1 MQLKSLIPSKQ
12 RSDVASPETALF
24 GPLHRQL
31 DRLFDDFARGLGP
44 LAAGPGGNLI
54 PRIDVAETDKAIE
67 IAVELPGLQRG
78 DVEIAL
84 DDNVLNL
91 RGERQVEEDRDEK
104 NVHVSERAYGA
115 FYRAIE
121 LPPGVDPSSIDA
133 TMSNGVLKIT
143 VPKPANAAPKKIEVK
158 DGHNGKDSSSSS
170 RSARSQQ

>member
-1 MQLKSLIPSKQ
+1 MQLKSLIPSRQ

-24 GPLHRQL
+24 GPLHRQI
-31 DRLFDDFARGLGP
+31 DRLFDDFAHGLGP
-44 LAAGPGGNLI
+44 LAARSGANL

-67 IAVELPGLQRG
+67 IGVELPGLQRG

-84 DDNVLNL
+84 DDNVLTIK
-91 RGERQVEEDRDEK
+91 GESQVEEDRDNK

-133 TMSNGVLKIT
+133 TMSNGVLKVT

-158 DGHNGKDSSSSS
+158 EEHNGKGSSSSS
-170 RSARSQQ
+170 RSARSQ